1 MAAIE
6 KLLEPLAG
14 ELSKEFVEVQVN
26 KVFKDLTPED
36 IEEIGVDE
44 IEKKKEELKKI
55 MGPGMDKSMA
65 SSTKKLASKL
75 VLLTT
80 GAIDFAVRLATV
92 PLAIIGMEQQD
103 QPFL

>member
-36 IEEIGVDE
+36 IE
-44 IEKKKEELKKI
+44 
-55 MGPGMDKSMA
+55 
-65 SSTKKLASKL
+65 
-75 VLLTT
+75 
-80 GAIDFAVRLATV
+80 
-92 PLAIIGMEQQD
+92 
-103 QPFL
+103 